1 MIRSMTA
8 YGRGECT
15 QRETV
20 FTSEIKSYNN
30 RYRDLIFRTPKSLQ
44 IFENE
49 IQSQIFSR
57 IKRGRVEVFI
67 QMGRNGKEPA
77 YEPELNLPLVRSYF
91 RIFKQVKEEF
101 KLDQKIRP
109 NDLCQMKDVIVFK
122 PEEVGMGEIR
132 SGLQQ
137 VLCLALDSFDLMRN
151 QEGRAIEEDFQKRIN
166 LIGEYLDSIEDRTPM
181 VVEEY
186 RTRLKDKINNLLQDI
201 EMDESRL
208 IQEVA
213 LLADRCDITEEIVR
227 TRSHLKQFHHYM
239 AKDDSIGRRLEF
251 LLQEINR
258 EVNTISSKASDSF
271 ISAKAV
277 QIKAELE
284 KLREQA
290 QNVE

>member
-8 YGRGECT
+8 YGRGEDT
-15 QRETV
+15 QGETA
-20 FTSEIKSYNN
+20 FTAEIKSYNN
-30 RYRDLIFRTPKSLQ
+30 RYRDLILRTPKTLQ
-44 IFENE
+44 ILEDE
-49 IQSQIFSR
+49 IRSQIFSR
-57 IKRGRVEVFI
+57 IRRGRVEVSI
-67 QMGRNGKEPA
+67 QMGRGGKESA

-91 RIFKQVKEEF
+91 QIFKQLKEEF
-101 KLDQKIRP
+101 ELDQKIMP
-109 NDLCQMKDVIVFK
+109 HDLCQMKDVIVFK
-122 PEEVGMGEIR
+122 PEEVDMDETR
-132 SGLQQ
+132 SGLQE

-166 LIGEYLDSIEDRTPM
+166 LIGEYLDSIEGRTTI

-208 IQEVA
+208 TQEVA
-213 LLADRCDITEEIVR
+213 VLADRCDITEEIVR

-239 AKDDSIGRRLEF
+239 IKDDSIGRRLEF

-277 QIKAELE
+277 EIKAELE
-284 KLREQA
+284 KLREQV